1 MNRSWIAAIGITVLL
16 AVWMLSGI
24 GQDPVPEDTS
34 TNSTAHR
41 LNKVQVMPS
50 QARQVQRLVRVQGQV
65 EAKRVISLKAEVD
78 GKVIALPVEEG
89 DNSKQGQLLV
99 QLAADARP
107 AQVAEMKARVA
118 QRESE
123 LKAAEKLRQ
132 RGLGSENDVIRQQAE
147 FMAAEAALDQAELQL
162 KNTHIYAPFDAV
174 ANRLEVELGDYVEK
188 GQVVAQLVDDSK
200 LVVAGQVPQ
209 HSVGNLALGQAV
221 LVEIQTSRNSAIEQL
236 VGQLEYVSA
245 TANTQTRSYTAEVHI
260 DNQQQRRLIGLSATL
275 LMPLET
281 LSGHWVPSSA
291 LGLASDGGLQVKV
304 VDAAS
309 TVNTLPVDLIRT
321 GQDGFWLAGLP
332 ESAQIITL
340 GQDFVS
346 SGEEVEVDVHPM
358 EAPATGVLSAAVAMA
373 SQKQSRSEAESM
385 ANDVATPDAAPE
397 TSAALQE
404 ETPAQDT
411 ENVSSEEAA

>member
-24 GQDPVPEDTS
+24 GQDPVTEETS

-123 LKAAEKLRQ
+123 LKAAEKLRE

-373 SQKQSRSEAESM
+373 SQEQSRSEAESM
-385 ANDVATPDAAPE
+385 ANDVATPDAMPE

-404 ETPAQDT
+404 DEPVQDT

>member
-24 GQDPVPEDTS
+24 GQDPVTEDTS

-373 SQKQSRSEAESM
+373 SQEQSRSEAESM
-385 ANDVATPDAAPE
+385 ANDVATPDAMPE

-404 ETPAQDT
+404 DEPVQDT

>member
-1 MNRSWIAAIGITVLL
+1 MNRSWIAAIGITVML

-24 GQDPVPEDTS
+24 GQDPMAEAS
-34 TNSTAHR
+34 SSNSTAHR

-65 EAKRVISLKAEVD
+65 EAKRVISLKTEVD
-78 GKVIALPVEEG
+78 GKVIALPVAEG
-89 DNSKQGQLLV
+89 DNSKQGQLVV

-118 QRESE
+118 QRDSE

-174 ANRLEVELGDYVEK
+174 TNRLDVELGDYVEK

-281 LSGHWVPSSA
+281 LAGHWVPSSA

-304 VDAAS
+304 VDATN

-358 EAPATGVLSAAVAMA
+358 EAPSTGVLSAAVAMTGHEQHRPEAA
-373 SQKQSRSEAESM
+373 SM
-385 ANDVATPDAAPE
+385 VNDVATPDAEPE

-404 ETPAQDT
+404 DEPAQDT